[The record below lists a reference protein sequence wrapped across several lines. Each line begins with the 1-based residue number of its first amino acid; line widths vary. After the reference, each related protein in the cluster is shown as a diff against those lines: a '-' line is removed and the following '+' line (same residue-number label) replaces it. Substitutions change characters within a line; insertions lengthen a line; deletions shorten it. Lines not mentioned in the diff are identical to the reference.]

1 MTTLHEMAEQARQGG
16 DMSPLFIP
24 LKTEFYEGFLRGDKR
39 EEYRVHGPRWNEKT
53 CRIGREAVLSLE
65 ESEALRRDMKRR
77 GVTGFKDWVL
87 HVLGRKRS

>member
-1 MTTLHEMAEQARQGG
+1 MNPDPHGNAH
-16 DMSPLFIP
+16 
-24 LKTEFYEGFLRGDKR
+24 R
-39 EEYRVHGPRWNEKT
+39 EVKERK
-53 CRIGREAVLSLE
+53 EAVLSLE